1 MISLFF
7 NTRKRTGLLNNLLS
21 SIYNTVQS
29 ADNIE
34 VFVTVDNDDSE
45 SKEFLDSINFPN
57 LSKEFL
63 DSINFPN
70 LNVRSIEKPSNLHTS
85 INEMAEMASG
95 DFLFVLND
103 DVIFRTFHW
112 DRKIIDNYNPEE
124 ILYIAT
130 HDNSVDKT
138 NHGRYASFPILT
150 RAAYE
155 ALDLMVEMFISGE
168 FSMRLML

>member
-7 NTRKRTGLLNNLLS
+7 NTRKRIGLLNNLLS

-45 SKEFLDSINFPN
+45 SKEFLDS
-57 LSKEFL
+57 L
-63 DSINFPN
+63 NFPN

-112 DRKIIDNYNPEE
+112 DRKIIDNYMLTKNKELTSISKSSLDKEE
-124 ILYIAT
+124 GMGYLQ
-130 HDNSVDKT
+130 SVLEEYPRGFGLAIIK
-138 NHGRYASFPILT
+138 GPFK
-150 RAAYE
+150 
-155 ALDLMVEMFISGE
+155 
-168 FSMRLML
+168 

>member
-57 LSKEFL
+57 L
-63 DSINFPN
+63 
-70 LNVRSIEKPSNLHTS
+70 NVRSIEKPSNLHTS

-103 DVIFRTFHW
+103 DVDSLH
-112 DRKIIDNYNPEE
+112 
-124 ILYIAT
+124 
-130 HDNSVDKT
+130 S
-138 NHGRYASFPILT
+138 YA
-150 RAAYE
+150 
-155 ALDLMVEMFISGE
+155 
-168 FSMRLML
+168 